1 MSIAMTTAARPRA
14 LSRREPRRHLP
25 ALAILVLALAGLSS
39 AGCVTFR
46 RPEVAFHGVEV
57 RSFGSAGAELAATFE
72 VTNHNSYAI
81 QLDHFTYRVTINGGE
96 AGGASVDGVTT
107 LPGHETTLVHM
118 GLSLDWGKLKDMGLQ
133 FFTHGV
139 DYAVEGEI
147 TFTTP
152 VGRFTRPYHH
162 AGRYA
167 LFERH

>member
-1 MSIAMTTAARPRA
+1 MSMPMTTAARPRA
-14 LSRREPRRHLP
+14 LSRREPRRDFTRLAAFVV
-25 ALAILVLALAGLSS
+25 ALAALSS
-39 AGCVTFR
+39 TGCLTFR

-81 QLDHFTYRVTINGGE
+81 QIDHFTYRVTINGGE

-118 GLSLDWGKLKDMGLQ
+118 GLSIDWGKLKEMGLQ
-133 FFTHGV
+133 ALFHGV

-152 VGRFTRPYHH
+152 VGQFTRPYHH
-162 AGRYA
+162 AGRYV
-167 LFERH
+167 LFERQ